1 MKIICTGSRGFVGV
15 ETCKLLEEKGHEII
29 HYDLMDGFDI
39 MDYNQLLDMAID
51 ADRILHLAAIAR
63 FEDCDRN
70 PRLAY
75 ETNVLGTKNIAEV
88 AKYYHIPV
96 VYASTGS
103 TYMPITQEPP
113 ITEDFQT
120 RGNSVYGCSKAV
132 AEKYIQECNP
142 YIILRYAHLYG
153 KEKFRHGLIGGFM
166 SRIERGL
173 APTLYGGEQSNS
185 FLYVKDVAT
194 ANYLAL
200 TAPWSKWNEVYNIG
214 SSEELTARQ
223 AGEIICKKLGWEGE
237 IKVEKRRIVD
247 PIRFYYDNTKA
258 KDVLGFNP
266 KYCFEDGLDDM
277 FKEYENAKKEN
288 RTL

>member
-29 HYDLMDGFDI
+29 HYDLMTGYDI
-39 MDYNQLLDMAID
+39 MDFEQLLDMAID

-75 ETNVLGTKNIAEV
+75 ETNVLGTKNVAEV

-142 YIILRYAHLYG
+142 YIILRYSHLYG
-153 KEKFRHGLIGGFM
+153 KEKRMHGLIGNFIG
-166 SRIERGL
+166 RINKGL
-173 APTLYGGEQSNS
+173 QPELYGGRQSS
-185 FLYVKDVAT
+185 DFLYIKDVAE

-200 TAPWSKWNEVYNIG
+200 TSPWDKWNQVYNIG
-214 SSEELTARQ
+214 SGEELTAEK
-223 AGEIICKKLGWEGE
+223 AVEILKKVTGYDGYISEVKG
-237 IKVEKRRIVD
+237 RSVD
-247 PIRFYYDNTKA
+247 PERFVYNTDKAETMLKFKA
-258 KDVLGFNP
+258 K
-266 KYCFEDGLDDM
+266 YSFEKGLRDM
-277 FKEYENAKKEN
+277 NIEEE
-288 RTL
+288 LC